1 MVLIIAILLVE
12 LAKTEAVNLLQK
24 ADLIKK
30 IYIYIY
36 IYINNKYKKIIK
48 K

>member
-30 IYIYIY
+30 KIYIYIH
-36 IYINNKYKKIIK
+36 K
-48 K
+48 

>member
-30 IYIYIY
+30 NIYIYI
-36 IYINNKYKKIIK
+36 
-48 K
+48 

>member
-30 IYIYIY
+30 NIY

>member
-12 LAKTEAVNLLQK
+12 LAKTEVVNLLQK

-30 IYIYIY
+30 NTY

>member
-30 IYIYIY
+30 KIY

-48 K
+48 KK